1 MKKIYLVILLIII
14 ILTTLIVSVILIVNN
29 NNDNKIELLATQ
41 NSTISQNT
49 IPINNSTSDNEVKL
63 PAIQSSNNSPS
74 IDNISISIEEG
85 SITPTGLTVIV
96 DDKNEIKS
104 NMLISRDYYID
115 KKIGSEWKEI
125 YCYSSPNDDA
135 IISIAYP
142 KKSKLDWADGLGK
155 LEQGTYK
162 IRYYP
167 FANKSKEI
175 EFNIN

>member
-14 ILTTLIVSVILIVNN
+14 ILTTLIISVILIVNN
-29 NNDNKIELLATQ
+29 NNDNKTE
-41 NSTISQNT
+41 
-49 IPINNSTSDNEVKL
+49 L
-63 PAIQSSNNSPS
+63 PAIQSSNTSPS

-104 NMLISRDYYID
+104 NVLISMYYYID
-115 KKIGSEWKEI
+115 KKIGNEWKEI
-125 YCYSSPNDDA
+125 YCYVSP
-135 IISIAYP
+135 IEIAVEHLEYP
-142 KKSKLDWADGLGK
+142 HESPLDWSGELGE
-155 LEQGTYK
+155 LQPGTYR

-167 FANKSKEI
+167 IHNQSKEV